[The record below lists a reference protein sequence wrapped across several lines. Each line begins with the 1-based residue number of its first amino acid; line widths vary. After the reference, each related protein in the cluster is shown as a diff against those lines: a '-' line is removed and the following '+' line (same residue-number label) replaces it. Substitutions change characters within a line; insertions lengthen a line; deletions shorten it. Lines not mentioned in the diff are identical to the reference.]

1 MAKTYTAA
9 TVKRV
14 LDELSAGYLR
24 ELQAQRV
31 QIDRLTAEKE
41 ALEKRLLKV
50 EGGGKILT
58 GELDMNKILCPE
70 SGLRLDSLC
79 RELGVID
86 DEE

>member
-9 TVKRV
+9 TVKKV
-14 LDELSAGYLR
+14 LDALSAGYLR
-24 ELQAQRV
+24 KLEAQRV

-41 ALEKRLLKV
+41 ALEKRLSIA
-50 EGGGKILT
+50 EGGAKAPA
-58 GELDMNKILCPE
+58 GELDMDKILRPDP
-70 SGLRLDSLC
+70 SLRLDSLC